1 MKSDSFVL
9 GIDFGTDSVRAL
21 VVAASNGAVAGTS
34 VVPYPRWAAGKY
46 CDPLANRFRQH
57 PRDYL
62 EAMEAATAG
71 ALREAGSGIASR
83 VQGIAADT
91 TGSTPV
97 LADRT
102 GTPLALLP
110 AFQDEPDAMF
120 ILWKDHTSVAQA
132 ERINA
137 LAHRW
142 NVDYTQYEGGVYSSE
157 WFWAKVLR
165 VLETNPAVADGGR
178 YGHRTLRLDPGG
190 PHRRPRPG
198 AAEAQ
203 PMRGGTQGDVARS
216 VRRLPVRRIPGPA
229 SSPAAR
235 GESLPGRRD
244 LDRRRPLRNGVRGMG
259 AQAGDLA
266 VGRRGRRRLRRAHGC
281 GRRWNPAA
289 TSC

>member
-9 GIDFGTDSVRAL
+9 GIDFGTDSVRAV
-21 VVAASNGAVAGTS
+21 VVAASDGAVAGTC
-34 VVPYPRWAAGKY
+34 VVPYRRWAEGQY
-46 CDPLANRFRQH
+46 CDPRANQFRQH

-71 ALREAGSGIASR
+71 ALREAGSGVAAR

-137 LAHRW
+137 LAHSW
-142 NVDYTQYEGGVYSSE
+142 KVDYTQYEGGIYSSE

-165 VLETNPAVADGGR
+165 VLETNPAVAE
-178 YGHRTLRLDPGG
+178 
-190 PHRRPRPG
+190 
-198 AAEAQ
+198 AAVTVLEHCDWIPAVLT
-203 PMRGGTQGDVARS
+203 GARS
-216 VRRLPVRRIPGPA
+216 LEQSSAAAARRDTRRCGTPSSAATRRTNSSPSFIPA
-229 SSPAAR
+229 SPR
-235 GESLPGRRD
+235 
-244 LDRRRPLRNGVRGMG
+244 
-259 AQAGDLA
+259 
-266 VGRRGRRRLRRAHGC
+266 
-281 GRRWNPAA
+281 
-289 TSC
+289 